1 MTQLN
6 LYLFHLKPMRTFEG
20 AIAAP
25 DFQLI
30 APSLGHHFSFQ
41 SGQHLISFLC
51 DIVSFSPPPP
61 PPSSLRAGFSLACMA
76 FSVYE
81 AVRVVCQLHIWFVY
95 TTRLTSEADFIYAK
109 SQAIEKSRRKEICI
123 ACSKSVF

>member
-1 MTQLN
+1 MC
-6 LYLFHLKPMRTFEG
+6 TFEG

-61 PPSSLRAGFSLACMA
+61 PPQASL
-76 FSVYE
+76 
-81 AVRVVCQLHIWFVY
+81 LHVW
-95 TTRLTSEADFIYAK
+95 LL
-109 SQAIEKSRRKEICI
+109 
-123 ACSKSVF
+123 VFMKPFG

>member
-1 MTQLN
+1 
-6 LYLFHLKPMRTFEG
+6 MRTFEG

-51 DIVSFSPPPP
+51 DIVSFSSPPPP
-61 PPSSLRAGFSLACMA
+61 PPPPPPACEQASL
-76 FSVYE
+76 
-81 AVRVVCQLHIWFVY
+81 LHVW
-95 TTRLTSEADFIYAK
+95 LL
-109 SQAIEKSRRKEICI
+109 
-123 ACSKSVF
+123 VFMKPFG

>member
-1 MTQLN
+1 
-6 LYLFHLKPMRTFEG
+6 MRTFEG

-51 DIVSFSPPPP
+51 DIVSFSKPPPP
-61 PPSSLRAGFSLACMA
+61 PPGFSLACMA

-81 AVRVVCQLHIWFVY
+81 AVRVVCQLHIWFV
-95 TTRLTSEADFIYAK
+95 
-109 SQAIEKSRRKEICI
+109 
-123 ACSKSVF
+123 